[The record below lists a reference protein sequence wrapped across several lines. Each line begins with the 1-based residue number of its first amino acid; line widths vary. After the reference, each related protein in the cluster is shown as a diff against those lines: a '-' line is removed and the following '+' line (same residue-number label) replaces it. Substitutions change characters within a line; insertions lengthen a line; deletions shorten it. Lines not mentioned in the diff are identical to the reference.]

1 ILVKIPFS
9 TIDIEAWEKVA
20 RNYRSDP
27 IGLAKKFKF
36 MVKQHNPDWAD
47 IQLLLDALPES
58 EKQLVIKTAVDIAD
72 DDCRT
77 TEEDVK
83 KVLPLQDPERDPNEP
98 DEMAQ
103 LKRYRG
109 FITKGLEREIP
120 KAINWS
126 ALYAIKQ
133 GPSQI
138 PSEFLD

>member
-20 RNYRSDP
+20 RNYQSDP
-27 IGLAKKFKF
+27 IGVAKKFKF

-47 IQLLLDALPES
+47 IQLLLDALTES
-58 EKQLVIKTAVDIAD
+58 EKQLVIKTAVDMAE

-77 TEEDVK
+77 TQEDVK
-83 KVLPLQDPERDPNEP
+83 KVLPLQDPEWDPNEP

-103 LKRYRG
+103 LKRYWG
-109 FITKGLEREIP
+109 FIIKGLERAIL
-120 KAINWS
+120 KAINCS

-133 GPSQI
+133 GPSQT
-138 PSEFLD
+138 PEFLD